1 MKKTTSHRPNDLPA
15 GPDIDKWEQIDS
27 SRREVLLKLCSSKVA
42 ALYKTLLSQASIEY
56 NAEQGMVA
64 VLTCSTIRALA
75 RALRKS
81 YDFLL
86 RCVSIFK
93 ALGLMHHVPNRNH
106 GTRLSIP
113 LGCYLPLSSLTTL
126 NNLITG
132 TRNKLSRLA
141 RQTKNLYIQH
151 YGDPDPHHS
160 YPSTIQQLKA
170 ACEQLLQGPLNQE
183 SIQLLYAR
191 VGTMVACFQNPAQPG
206 DPSAS
211 MGDPTTPIH
220 QQHPQAQGDPS
231 PSVGDL
237 STLNGRTGLPEG
249 EDPSQQ
255 MGDSSTNIGDP
266 SQQLGD
272 SSTKMGDPSPQKGDF
287 SIKMGDLYV
296 PKQDFFS
303 PIELEEGKKG
313 EKRETQVSP
322 ISIIDIV
329 DNNNIINLSNFND
342 NVIDRQPERS
352 PQSETMAGC
361 QTRAE
366 RLRSEAMALALFVEN
381 SPRNVASFIHKLA
394 NNPQATRAAVID
406 LLIQTYMPDYR
417 GKPRNRGA
425 WLNKAYT
432 HYAAPHVLIPPMVKR
447 WLYTHE
453 SWQEIEQAL
462 MQETEQQQEQRPPT
476 DAEASV
482 PRERETDPA
491 LPAVPCRD
499 RSKNWLDQLDAVQ
512 LAQQIVQD
520 GAEHGYM
527 LKTEI
532 VPDQA
537 VWLVRVRWGE
547 HQLDIRSWAHWRGEF
562 AEIHAMLQ
570 ARKRL
575 PE

>member
-1 MKKTTSHRPNDLPA
+1 MKKITSNNPYGQPA
-15 GPDIDKWEQIDS
+15 GPDIDKWERIDS
-27 SRREVLLKLCSSKVA
+27 SRREVLLKLCSSRVA
-42 ALYKTLLSQASIEY
+42 ALYKTLLSQASIEH

-93 ALGLMHHVPNRNH
+93 ALGLMHHVTNRNH

-160 YPSTIQQLKA
+160 YPATIQQLKA

-183 SIQLLYAR
+183 NIQLLYTR
-191 VGTMVACFQNPAQPG
+191 VGTMVACFQDTSQHG
-206 DPSAS
+206 DPIAS
-211 MGDPTTPIH
+211 MGDLTAPTY
-220 QQHPQAQGDPS
+220 QQQPQAQGDPS
-231 PSVGDL
+231 PPVGDL
-237 STLNGRTGLPEG
+237 SALRGRTGLPEG

-255 MGDSSTNIGDP
+255 RGDPSIKTGDP
-266 SQQLGD
+266 SQQRGD
-272 SSTKMGDPSPQKGDF
+272 PSTKMGDF
-287 SIKMGDLYV
+287 SSRMGDLYV

-303 PIELEEGKKG
+303 PIELKEGEKG

-322 ISIIDIV
+322 VSIIDIV
-329 DNNNIINLSNFND
+329 DNNNIINLSHFSD
-342 NVIDRQPERS
+342 NVIDRPAERVPQPETAEEWQAKATRI
-352 PQSETMAGC
+352 
-361 QTRAE
+361 RAE
-366 RLRSEAMALALFVEN
+366 ALALAMFVEN
-381 SPRNVASFIHKLA
+381 SPRNVASFIHKLTS
-394 NNPQATRAAVID
+394 NPRATRAAVID
-406 LLIQTYMPDYR
+406 LLVQTYMPDYR

-462 MQETEQQQEQRPPT
+462 MQETAQQQEQRPLT
-476 DAEASV
+476 DDSIPV
-482 PRERETDPA
+482 PPEVEIDPA
-491 LPAVPCRD
+491 QLLTANQD
-499 RSKNWLDQLDAVQ
+499 QGKNWLDKLDAIQ
-512 LAQQIVQD
+512 LAQQIVHD

-527 LKTEI
+527 LKTQTL
-532 VPDQA
+532 PDQA
-537 VWLVRVRWGE
+537 VWLVRVHWGV
-547 HQLDIRSWAHWRGEF
+547 HQLNIRSWEHWRSEF